1 MAQAVEIV
9 HFKLNENVTDTDF
22 LKSNDAFEK
31 FLNEQPGM
39 LYRSLCKSNST
50 ATYTDIVYWQS
61 LEQAQVAQQAFFDS
75 ELCIEFAKCIE
86 KDSVILDHLDI
97 LAQSQCDSQAKAS

>member
-9 HFKLNENVTDTDF
+9 HFKLNENVTDADF
-22 LKSNDAFEK
+22 LKSNNEFEK

-39 LYRSLCKSNST
+39 LYRSLCKSKST
-50 ATYTDIVYWQS
+50 ATYTDIVYWES
-61 LEQAQVAQQAFFDS
+61 LEQAQLAQQAFYDS
-75 ELCIEFAKCIE
+75 SFCQTFIECIE

-97 LAQSQCDSQAKAS
+97 LAQSQCDSQNQAS